1 MKTTKMILAFILL
14 VCTIVLTH
22 GPAYADQFTIAIMQE
37 EKDAAKNFK
46 PLETYLASKG
56 IKLSFVEAVNY
67 SAAANMFLMGKT
79 DAMFSG
85 SSIAGIFIMKDL
97 ATPLVRSLSKDG
109 VSSYH
114 AVILAP
120 KGSPK
125 FVDNADYFK
134 GKKVIFTA
142 LASSGEV
149 FYYSIPNIR
158 QAQAII
164 TKVASHGAA
173 IEALSKGSAGVAIV
187 KNRVWERHRKD
198 YPNIVKVGEDVEE
211 NPDNTLIV
219 SKTADKNIVSQVNAA
234 LLGLKDD
241 SSPQAQAVRDHMS
254 IKGYIKTTA
263 EDFKHTMELLKKAGV
278 NKSFNFTF

>member
-1 MKTTKMILAFILL
+1 MKTAKIILILVL
-14 VCTIVLTH
+14 LACTMSLIY

-37 EKDAAKNFK
+37 EKDSAKNYK
-46 PLETYLASKG
+46 PLETYLAAKG

-67 SAAANMFLMGKT
+67 SAAANMFSLGKT

-85 SSIAGIFIMKDL
+85 SAVAGIFLMKDL
-97 ATPLVRSLSKDG
+97 AVPLVRPLSKDG
-109 VSSYH
+109 GSTYH

-120 KGSPK
+120 KGSPR
-125 FVDNADYFK
+125 FIENADYFK

-149 FYYSIPNIR
+149 FYYSIPNVR

-173 IEALSKGSAGVAIV
+173 IEALSKGAAGVAIV
-187 KNRVWERHRKD
+187 KNRVWDRHKD
-198 YPNIVKVGEDVEE
+198 KYPDIVKVGEDDDE
-211 NPDNTLIV
+211 NPDGTLIV
-219 SKTADKNIVSQVNAA
+219 SKTADKNMVSKVNAA

-241 SSPQAQAVRDHMS
+241 TSPQAQAVRDHMS
-254 IKGYIKTTA
+254 IKGYIKTTK
-263 EDFKHTMELLKKAGV
+263 EDFKHTMQLLNKAGV